1 MRIEPTAEGAVGREH
16 CEVSEQL
23 FSQLKCSINMSPC
36 HNQIQMYRSNQ
47 ILLAYVITEYEM
59 YNHSSTLFLIVDV
72 FILSCLLRILK
83 V

>member
-1 MRIEPTAEGAVGREH
+1 
-16 CEVSEQL
+16 
-23 FSQLKCSINMSPC
+23 MSPC
-36 HNQIQMYRSNQ
+36 HNQIKMYCSNQ

>member
-1 MRIEPTAEGAVGREH
+1 MRIAMFRNSSSANKHVAAV
-16 CEVSEQL
+16 
-23 FSQLKCSINMSPC
+23 SPC
-36 HNQIQMYRSNQ
+36 HNQIQMYCSNQ

-59 YNHSSTLFLIVDV
+59 YNHSSTLFLIIDV